1 MLPMPKPTPKPTA
14 AAAAAAA
21 AAPARVRRGYFE
33 CRYGQLHL
41 HNAMPPG
48 GGFEE
53 DTPLLCLHDCPG
65 SGRSFAP
72 FLALAGRERSVYA
85 PDLPGFGE
93 SDGPAARPSL
103 ADYVGGLGDFLDTMR
118 LRRLNV
124 LGVRAGALLGAEL
137 AIARGTQVE
146 RIVMVSVPLAG
157 PAERHAGSIAPEVPE
172 GERWVLEALAE
183 GSARERLARLSQKL
197 LVLRP
202 KDDLWEATA
211 RVREVLPAARV
222 MDLELSGR
230 ELLAHSPARLLEAVR
245 DFLRG

>member
-1 MLPMPKPTPKPTA
+1 MLSMPKPTPKPAPA
-14 AAAAAAA
+14 AS
-21 AAPARVRRGYFE
+21 ARVRRGYFE

-53 DTPLLCLHDCPG
+53 GTPLLCLHDCPG
-65 SGRSFAP
+65 SGRSFTP
-72 FLALAGRERSVYA
+72 FLTLAGRERSVYA

-103 ADYVGGLGDFLDTMR
+103 ADYVGALGDFLDTMH
-118 LRRLNV
+118 LRKLDV
-124 LGVRAGALLGAEL
+124 LGVRAGALLAAEL
-137 AIARGTQVE
+137 AIARTGQIG
-146 RIVMVSVPLAG
+146 RIVMVSVPLPVPG
-157 PAERHAGSIAPEVPE
+157 EHHARGAAPDVPE

-183 GSARERLARLSQKL
+183 GVVRERLARLSQKL

-222 MDLELSGR
+222 MDLEVSGR
-230 ELLAHSPARLLEAVR
+230 ELLAHSPGRLSDAVR
-245 DFLRG
+245 DFLRA